1 MKIDLTLDEI
11 ANLCYYIEME
21 LQHQKY
27 TEPDGSVTIP
37 IDTELEQTLNKF
49 YSLHS

>member
-21 LQHQKY
+21 LQQQND
-27 TEPDGSVTIP
+27 TEPDA

-49 YSLHS
+49 YSLHSSNNL

>member
-21 LQHQKY
+21 LQQQKY
-27 TEPDGSVTIP
+27 TEPDA